1 MSHRPLTWIRKVLM
15 PRSGTANRRSKARSG
30 PLASRAGI
38 VWVALVGA
46 MTCVGGLMWAL
57 DGTPAPRMD
66 GVALP
71 ALVASAGPAS
81 LESVFNT
88 RAPIAGKQ
96 WDSIVIHHSA
106 SPVGSPATIEA
117 QHKAMNFRGLGYHF
131 VLGNGTGTDDGEL
144 YVGYRWRD
152 QLPGAHVAGPKG
164 DALNRTSIGIC
175 LVGDG
180 RRKPFTEQQMHR
192 LVQLVN
198 SLMEKCDIPADRVL
212 LHSDVAETA
221 DPGKFFPVTSFR
233 QQLRA
238 TR

>member
-1 MSHRPLTWIRKVLM
+1 M
-15 PRSGTANRRSKARSG
+15 ARSG
-30 PLASRAGI
+30 SASGRSKSRATPIASRAGI
-38 VWVALVGA
+38 VWVALIGA
-46 MTCVGGLMWAL
+46 MSGVGGLMWAL
-57 DGTPAPRMD
+57 DGTVAPRMD

-81 LESVFNT
+81 IESIFST
-88 RAPIAGKQ
+88 RAPIATAK

-117 QHKAMNFRGLGYHF
+117 QHKAMNFQGLGYHF
-131 VLGNGTGTDDGEL
+131 VIGNGTGTDDGEL

-180 RRKPFTEQQMHR
+180 RRKPFTEQQMRR
-192 LVQLVN
+192 LTQLVS
-198 SLMEKCDIPADRVL
+198 SLMEKCGIPADHVY

-233 QQLRA
+233 DQLRA
-238 TR
+238 AK